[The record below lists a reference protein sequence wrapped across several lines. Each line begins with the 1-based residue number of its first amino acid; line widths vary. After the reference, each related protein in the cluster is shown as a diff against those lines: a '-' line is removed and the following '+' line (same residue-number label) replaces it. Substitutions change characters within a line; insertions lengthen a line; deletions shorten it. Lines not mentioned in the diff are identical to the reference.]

1 VFVGIDLAEAR
12 RMNFNY
18 VGKII
23 GPKVRGPLGVCVS
36 CVVCVCVWCVDCVV
50 VVRCCLLLA
59 YKGAYVKH
67 IEAQS
72 RARVQ
77 LKGRRSDNPAEQP
90 EDEEEMHLL
99 IIASNKQV
107 RMQSE
112 TLSRSHHIG
121 GPSTHHTTICVG
133 CV

>member
-1 VFVGIDLAEAR
+1 
-12 RMNFNY
+12 M
-18 VGKII
+18 
-23 GPKVRGPLGVCVS
+23 
-36 CVVCVCVWCVDCVV
+36 
-50 VVRCCLLLA
+50 
-59 YKGAYVKH
+59 KH

-107 RMQSE
+107 RRQSE
-112 TLSRSHHIG
+112 KLSHSHHTRVTFVVH
-121 GPSTHHTTICVG
+121 PLNHRT
-133 CV
+133 

>member
-1 VFVGIDLAEAR
+1 
-12 RMNFNY
+12 M
-18 VGKII
+18 
-23 GPKVRGPLGVCVS
+23 
-36 CVVCVCVWCVDCVV
+36 
-50 VVRCCLLLA
+50 
-59 YKGAYVKH
+59 KH

-107 RMQSE
+107 RTQSE
-112 TLSRSHHIG
+112 ELS
-121 GPSTHHTTICVG
+121 HTRTAFVVHPLITVSCRV
-133 CV
+133 V